1 MRVHFIV
8 HESFEAPGAYE
19 TWAINQGHDVTYSRV
34 YAGDRLPDDAVGID
48 FLIVMG
54 GPQDPDTTL
63 EECPHFNAKAE
74 QALIAS
80 AVKTGKAVIG
90 ICLGSQLIGEALGAP
105 FSHSPEKE
113 IGKFP
118 ITLSED
124 GRKDEMFSHFGKTLE
139 VGHWH
144 NDMPGLTPE
153 AKIIAYS
160 EGCPR
165 QIVAYSDRVFGF
177 QCHME
182 LTLDVVERLIA
193 HSEKDLSRAAEYR
206 FVDTPEALRA
216 HDYSEM
222 NQVLFGF
229 LAFWISWKH
238 VTQQRKHNVMLGK
251 LAIGFDFNVRSW
263 HRADKLSDLK
273 VRYEREAEKCS
284 GRLYTDLG
292 IRACS
297 IRDQPVDGGG
307 SQGER

>member
-19 TWAINQGHDVTYSRV
+19 TWATNRGHDVTYSRV
-34 YAGDRLPDDAVGID
+34 YAGDELPAETEDID

-54 GPQDPDTTL
+54 GPQDPVTTL
-63 EECPHFNAKAE
+63 EECPHFNSKGE

-80 AVKTGKAVIG
+80 AVQTGKAVIG
-90 ICLGSQLIGEALGAP
+90 ICLGSQLIGEALDAP
-105 FSHSPEKE
+105 FAYSPEKE

-118 ITLSED
+118 ITLTED
-124 GRKDEMFSHFGKTLE
+124 GCKDAMFSHFTKTLE

-153 AKIIAYS
+153 AKIIAFS

-182 LTLDVVERLIA
+182 LTLEVVELLIA

-206 FVDTPEALRA
+206 FVNTPEQLRT

-222 NQVLFGF
+222 NQILFGF
-229 LAFWISWKH
+229 L
-238 VTQQRKHNVMLGK
+238 
-251 LAIGFDFNVRSW
+251 
-263 HRADKLSDLK
+263 DKL
-273 VRYEREAEKCS
+273 EAHYKS
-284 GRLYTDLG
+284 V
-292 IRACS
+292 
-297 IRDQPVDGGG
+297 QK
-307 SQGER
+307 